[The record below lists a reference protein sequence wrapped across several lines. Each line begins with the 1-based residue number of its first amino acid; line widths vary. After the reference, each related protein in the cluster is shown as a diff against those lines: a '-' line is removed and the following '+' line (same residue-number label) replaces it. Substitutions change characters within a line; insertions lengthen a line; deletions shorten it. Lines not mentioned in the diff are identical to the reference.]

1 MRRGRLVAAVLLLLI
16 ALLVIGLVVLRMNS
30 TSAYPTTREGWAER
44 WETAAAPFGRTPG
57 ENWDLWLEVLSEID
71 AAIAEPGGP
80 NHDRVGT
87 ALDRLLGKQITAAIP
102 DTIGTERAIDDFL
115 DLIVI
120 ARNMLRHTIWPQLTD
135 ALARN
140 DLDEAHAWWDR
151 AIAITHITETS
162 GLLIGQLVQDA
173 CLMLLIDS
181 LNDYLMTPDPVDTAW
196 AADRADSIDVTDDL
210 TWFIETEREFGLG
223 MIVEQRAARGL
234 PLLLAG
240 DEARLYERLMDLW
253 RDAHRGDSPAATAE
267 LNALEARLDA
277 DSIFTRRRPNI
288 TTILP
293 STNAITQSRR
303 SVLMRLDGMK
313 LMLALRRYQER
324 TGLYPQSLDDLVP
337 VELAALPRD
346 TLAPD
351 GRYRYRLL
359 NAASADPRVAFIL
372 YSVGADGVDDGGNWS
387 YTMAGNPLTHANA
400 TADHLF
406 NRPRNDAPAETQ
418 SDAEDAE
425 DAEQP

>member
-1 MRRGRLVAAVLLLLI
+1 MRWGRLVAVVLLLLI
-16 ALLVIGLVVLRMNS
+16 VSLVIGLVILGMNS
-30 TSAYPTTREGWAER
+30 TAAYPTTREGWAKR
-44 WETAAAPFGRTPG
+44 WETAAAPFGRIPG

-80 NHDRVGT
+80 NHDRVGM
-87 ALDRLLGKQITAAIP
+87 ALDRLLGKQITAVIP
-102 DTIGTERAIDDFL
+102 DTIGTQRAIDDFL
-115 DLIVI
+115 DLMVI
-120 ARNMLRHTIWPQLTD
+120 ARNTLRHTIWPQLTD

-140 DLDEAHAWWDR
+140 DLDEAHAWLDR

-162 GLLIGQLVQDA
+162 GLVIGQLVQDA

-196 AADRADSIDVTDDL
+196 AADRAASIDVTDDL
-210 TWFIETEREFGLG
+210 TWFIETEREFGLS
-223 MIVEQRAARGL
+223 MIVEQRAARGFS

-240 DEARLYERLMDLW
+240 DETSLYERMMDLW
-253 RDAHRGDSPAATAE
+253 RDAHRGDNPAATAE
-267 LNALEARLDA
+267 LNALETRLDA
-277 DSIFTRRRPNI
+277 DSIFTRRRPNL
-288 TTILP
+288 TATLP
-293 STNAITQSRR
+293 NTNAITQSRR

-313 LMLALRRYQER
+313 LMLALRRHQER
-324 TGLYPQSLDDLVP
+324 TGQYPQSLDDLVP

-346 TLAPD
+346 PLAPD

-359 NAASADPRVAFIL
+359 DAASADPRIAFIL

-387 YTMAGNPLTHANA
+387 HTMAGNPLTHANA
-400 TADHLF
+400 TGDHLF

-425 DAEQP
+425 QP